1 MRGSIFEIFG
11 EEPGQAWNVKEE
23 LKYETRSSGWKEQAA
38 HFVCVAGCFIS
49 EYLWG
54 ASELLGKAQKSLW
67 GKKKRKEKK
76 RIKSAFASPK
86 DLDCSVELTCVGC
99 SSICLHCLE
108 SCGGLLWVCSAPLA
122 HSPRPSAVPD
132 RVVQQQASMLSGR
145 PEKQFGAWLL
155 RWKAGS
161 MAETT
166 LFI

>member
-1 MRGSIFEIFG
+1 MKLAALAGKNKLLILSVLLAVSYQSTSGGLQSF
-11 EEPGQAWNVKEE
+11 WVKHRN
-23 LKYETRSSGWKEQAA
+23 LSG
-38 HFVCVAGCFIS
+38 
-49 EYLWG
+49 
-54 ASELLGKAQKSLW
+54 